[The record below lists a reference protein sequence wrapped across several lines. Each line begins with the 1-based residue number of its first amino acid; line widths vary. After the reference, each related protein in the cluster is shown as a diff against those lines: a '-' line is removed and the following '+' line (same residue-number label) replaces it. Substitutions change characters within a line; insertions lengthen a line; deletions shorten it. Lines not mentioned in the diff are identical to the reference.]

1 MCVLVFV
8 HQRSFQIR
16 LCLYTV
22 CVYTVCVYVFLIA
35 SLLEHRIHVHHN
47 YTPISISTHTT
58 KIFTMSNN
66 TSTTTTTI
74 LPSPTDLLTAEARNA
89 IESTKAETIKNK
101 IRTEHGR
108 KVQQLVSFIINN
120 HRETSNTI
128 LVDITPAQKQH
139 VAYPFSS
146 TAMKD
151 INYSDQRITD
161 ITLSFLQSKTLK
173 ANSTQINSHSHVRKH
188 YDAVLHCAKF
198 ANKALPTNFKQ
209 QGKLFLDGYKKKHA
223 QHKQIGKVKEVE
235 ADPIPFPL
243 YTMLCQWTMQEN
255 SFVWAW
261 TVLQWNCMARSSSI
275 DPLGKF

>member
-1 MCVLVFV
+1 MPCFFSLFTRKNLVLLR
-8 HQRSFQIR
+8 Q
-16 LCLYTV
+16 
-22 CVYTVCVYVFLIA
+22 
-35 SLLEHRIHVHHN
+35 HRIHAYQHN
-47 YTPISISTHTT
+47 TPTSTHTT

-66 TSTTTTTI
+66 TSTTTTTTP
-74 LPSPTDLLTAEARNA
+74 PSPTDLLTPEARHA
-89 IESTKAETIKNK
+89 IESTKAETIKKKTRND
-101 IRTEHGR
+101 HGR
-108 KVQQLVSFIINN
+108 KIQQLVSFIINN
-120 HRETSNTI
+120 HREISSTI
-128 LVDITPAQKQH
+128 LVDITPTQKQH

-146 TAMKD
+146 TATKD

-198 ANKALPTNFKQ
+198 ANKTLPINFKQ

-223 QHKQIGKVKEVE
+223 QHKQKGKVKEIE

-243 YTMLCQWTMQEN
+243 YTMLCQWTMKEN
-255 SFVWAW
+255 SFEWAW

-275 DPLGKF
+275 DPLGKY